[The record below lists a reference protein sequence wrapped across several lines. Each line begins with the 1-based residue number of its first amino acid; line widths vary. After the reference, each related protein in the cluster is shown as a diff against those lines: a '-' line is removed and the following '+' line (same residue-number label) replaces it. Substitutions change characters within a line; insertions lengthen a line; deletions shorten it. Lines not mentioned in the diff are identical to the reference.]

1 MTAGPDL
8 ILQRTSGW
16 RALNLREVWEYRELL
31 YFFVWRDVKVR
42 YKQTFLGIA
51 WVLIRP
57 ILSVAVFSIIFGKL
71 ARLPSDELPYPLF
84 VLAGTIPWTYFSGAL
99 SAGSSSIV
107 ANSHM
112 ITKVYFPRLVIPL
125 ASIMACLV
133 DVAISFLLI
142 LGMMAW
148 YGITPPLSA
157 IWVLPLLFLLTA
169 VVSLGTSLWLGA
181 LNVTYR
187 DVGNAV
193 PFLLQIWMYATP
205 IVYPLSLIPAKWQ
218 WVASINPLVGIVDGF
233 RSALFRRPWNF
244 ESLALSVA
252 FGIVLLLSGLFF
264 FRASER
270 DFADSV

>member
-8 ILQRTSGW
+8 ILQRSSRW
-16 RALNLREVWEYRELL
+16 RALNLREVWAYRELL
-31 YFFVWRDVKVR
+31 YFFVWRDIKVR
-42 YKQTFLGIA
+42 YKQTFLGIT

-57 ILSVAVFSIIFGKL
+57 ILTVAVFSIIFGKL
-71 ARLPSDELPYPLF
+71 ARIPSEELPYPLF

-99 SAGSSSIV
+99 SAGSSSLV
-107 ANSHM
+107 ANAHM

-133 DVAISFLLI
+133 DAAISFVLI
-142 LGMMAW
+142 LGLMSW
-148 YGITPPLSA
+148 YGRTPRFSA
-157 IWVLPLLFLLTA
+157 IWVIPLLFLLTA
-169 VVSLGTSLWLGA
+169 VVSLGASLWLGS

-205 IVYPLSLIPAKWQ
+205 IVYPLSLIPAEWR
-218 WVASINPLVGIVDGF
+218 WVASINPMVGIVDGF
-233 RSALFRRPWNF
+233 RSALFHRPWNF
-244 ESLALSVA
+244 ESLSLSVA
-252 FGIVLLLSGLFF
+252 FGIVLLISGLFF

>member
-8 ILQRTSGW
+8 ILQRSSGW
-16 RALNLREVWEYRELL
+16 RALNLREVWAYRELL
-31 YFFVWRDVKVR
+31 YFFVWRDIKVR
-42 YKQTFLGIA
+42 YKQTFLGIT

-57 ILSVAVFSIIFGKL
+57 ILSVAIFSIIFGKL
-71 ARLPSDELPYPLF
+71 ARIPSEELPYPLF

-99 SAGSSSIV
+99 SAGSSSLV
-107 ANSHM
+107 ANAHM

-125 ASIMACLV
+125 ASITACLV
-133 DVAISFLLI
+133 DVAISFVLI
-142 LGMMAW
+142 LGLMGW
-148 YGITPPLSA
+148 YGRTPPLSA
-157 IWVLPLLFLLTA
+157 IWTVPLLFLLTA
-169 VVSLGTSLWLGA
+169 AVSLGASLWLGA

-205 IVYPLSLIPAKWQ
+205 IVYPLSLIPAEWR

-233 RSALFRRPWNF
+233 RSALFSRPWNF
-244 ESLALSVA
+244 ESLSLSVA

>member
-252 FGIVLLLSGLFF
+252 FGIVLLVSGLFF